1 MKANRLLIAMATS
14 LCSASAF
21 AQLPAGT
28 PGPVGD
34 LDAAVSA
41 LGERIA
47 ALEAAQP
54 TPNVEGRTY
63 CFVQN
68 QLRSIGVGAFGSEV
82 TQHRVI
88 RRTVTFS
95 NNSLIGQFDSHVIN
109 IMRDN
114 GTVIQQTIPAD
125 DPLMANY
132 VQYGRKLDVEFLGI
146 NAPAANWYVSA
157 DGSMIAGTTIDIDE
171 GDPAD
176 PQMLT
181 VGTVRNFSLVESEFC
196 DPEGM

>member
-1 MKANRLLIAMATS
+1 MKANRLSIAVATS
-14 LCSASAF
+14 LCSVPAL

-41 LGERIA
+41 LSERVA

-54 TPNVEGRTY
+54 TPSVEGRTY

-68 QLRSIGVGAFGSEV
+68 QLRSIGVGVNGSEI

-95 NNSLIGQFDSHVIN
+95 NNQLIGLFDSHVAN
-109 IMRDN
+109 IMRDD
-114 GTVIQQTIPAD
+114 GTVTRNTIDAD

-132 VQYGRKLDVEFLGI
+132 VQYGRKLDVDFTNL
-146 NAPAANWYVSA
+146 NAPTANWYVSA
-157 DGSMIAGTTIDIDE
+157 DGSMISGTTIDIRE
-171 GDPAD
+171 GEP
-176 PQMLT
+176 PNPGLLT
-181 VGTVRNFSLVESEFC
+181 VGIVRNFMLVESEYC